1 MASPNEME
9 PINQQPFELT
19 PFELTKE
26 YLEKIQTAINQQENE
41 LIIAEMEELYPADIT
56 NILYELE
63 GEEAHYLVRLL
74 DKKLGAEIITNLDAD
89 DRKKFLKNFTAM
101 EIAEYVDLLDSDDAV
116 DILNEQPKDISEDI
130 IGLLKDREQARFV
143 NDLMHYDEDSAGGL
157 MQKELIKINIKQSIT
172 ECIEE
177 IRRQAEDVE
186 NVSSVYVVDDE
197 SVLLGRVSLKKIILA
212 KRGARVADIFD
223 ENIVSVKTTAK
234 GEEVAD
240 VMQKYDLEAVP
251 VVNIQ
256 GRLLGR
262 ITIDDV
268 VDFITESA
276 QEDVQAMTGI
286 SEDVEEDDSVWR
298 LVRSRLPWLL
308 GGMVGSFFAARLI
321 HNFEDLLSK
330 IPAVAFFI
338 PLIGST
344 GGNVGVQ
351 SSSIIVQSLADKSGI
366 DISLS
371 ERLLKVLKVAFF
383 NAIIAGIFAFSGSL
397 IVDSA
402 NVQLSIT
409 VSLSIFSVVLLASF
423 MGTLTPLVLNKFN
436 INPAIASG
444 PFITTTN
451 DLLGYGVYL
460 LIVYLLM

>member
-1 MASPNEME
+1 ME
-9 PINQQPFELT
+9 AINQQPFELT

-26 YLEKIQTAINQQENE
+26 YLEKLQIAISEQNKE
-41 LIIAEMEELYPADIT
+41 LIVAEMEDLYPADIT
-56 NILYELE
+56 NILYELN
-63 GEEAHYLVRLL
+63 GEEAHYLVSLL
-74 DKKLGAEIITNLDAD
+74 DKKLGAEIITNLDPD
-89 DRKKFLKNFTAM
+89 DRKKFLKNFTSK

-143 NDLMHYDEDSAGGL
+143 NDLMHYEEDSAGGL
-157 MQKELIKINIKQSIT
+157 MQKELIKINIKQSVT

-186 NVSSVYVVDDE
+186 NVYAVYVVDDE
-197 SVLLGRVSLKKIILA
+197 SILLGRVSLKKIILA
-212 KRGARVADIFD
+212 KRGSKVADIYD
-223 ENIVSVKTTAK
+223 EDIVSVKTTAK

-240 VMQKYDLEAVP
+240 VMQKYDLDAVP

-268 VDFITESA
+268 VDFITEQA

-298 LVRSRLPWLL
+298 LVRSRLPWLVV
-308 GGMVGSFFAARLI
+308 GMFGSFLAAKLI
-321 HNFEDLLSK
+321 ASLGTVIE
-330 IPAVAFFI
+330 ITAAVSAFI

-344 GGNVGVQ
+344 GGNVGIQ
-351 SSSIIVQSLADKSGI
+351 SSSLIVQSLADKSGI
-366 DISLS
+366 DIPLS
-371 ERLLKVLKVAFF
+371 ERLLKVLKVALL
-383 NAIIAGIFAFSGSL
+383 NAILAGVVAFVGSL
-397 IVDSA
+397 AVDSA
-402 NVQLSIT
+402 NVTLSLT
-409 VSLSIFSVVLLASF
+409 VSLSLFTVVLLASF
-423 MGTLTPLVLNKFN
+423 MGTITPLVLNKLD